1 MQNSLKFP
9 MFFMIFSY
17 FWHELRRGLLEL
29 RRVLNLS
36 SAGIDS
42 SSAGFD
48 LSSAGLLDDG
58 SQPQAQS
65 GHCYR
70 VGRRQGDFPI
80 DEVKLCEAGFRPTAG
95 RAEFV
100 R

>member
-1 MQNSLKFP
+1 MSNSLKFP

-17 FWHELRRGLLEL
+17 FWHELRRGLFEL

-48 LSSAGLLDDG
+48 LSSAGLLDYG
-58 SQPQAQS
+58 MYCHQGALAP
-65 GHCYR
+65 
-70 VGRRQGDFPI
+70 RQ
-80 DEVKLCEAGFRPTAG
+80 LQT
-95 RAEFV
+95 
-100 R
+100 

>member
-1 MQNSLKFP
+1 
-9 MFFMIFSY
+9 MIFSY

-48 LSSAGLLDDG
+48 SSSAGLLDYGTAGAKILSYLCCKHNFEAKINVFKDFIAL
-58 SQPQAQS
+58 AQS
-65 GHCYR
+65 LNDVTR
-70 VGRRQGDFPI
+70 
-80 DEVKLCEAGFRPTAG
+80 
-95 RAEFV
+95 
-100 R
+100 